1 MVIVR
6 YTKETYEEA
15 KQVQRVLEQSKI
27 PSRMEACSE
36 SGAKDIDVFVT
47 KDSLSFDDRRWYC
60 AKIDPAAAKR
70 LLASLRPV
78 SYRPFD
84 SAYARQLFGQ
94 ADDIPE
100 VLEIPEGCNSVL
112 EHTFSYLDRNVR
124 VKKIVIPE
132 CVAEIGEKA
141 FDKILITESISIPS
155 SVKSIGRHAFKL
167 KKGAIVLCTADS
179 CAKTYC
185 RQNYIDYNDGFSTL
199 RWL

>member
-60 AKIDPAAAKR
+60 AKLNPAVAKR

-84 SAYARQLFGQ
+84 SAYAASF
-94 ADDIPE
+94 
-100 VLEIPEGCNSVL
+100 SVRRMI
-112 EHTFSYLDRNVR
+112 SRKYL
-124 VKKIVIPE
+124 KFLKIVIPFWN
-132 CVAEIGEKA
+132 IR
-141 FDKILITESISIPS
+141 FLILI
-155 SVKSIGRHAFKL
+155 GMFA
-167 KKGAIVLCTADS
+167 
-179 CAKTYC
+179 
-185 RQNYIDYNDGFSTL
+185 
-199 RWL
+199 